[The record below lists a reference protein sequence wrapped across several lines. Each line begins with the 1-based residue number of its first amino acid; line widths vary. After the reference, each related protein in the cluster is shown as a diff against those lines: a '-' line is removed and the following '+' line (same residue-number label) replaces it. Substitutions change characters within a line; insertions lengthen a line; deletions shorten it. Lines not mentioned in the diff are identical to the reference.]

1 MNVVTKHASNPTNSN
16 NAARSVATGLHPRVY
31 AALIGFTIWF
41 ALAVWSFAG
50 SGITDYLLVIVSSF
64 IFVIVALQF
73 ILLRVGHK
81 GDGAASRQDEP
92 SLCDWAAAD
101 FEIWQDRLSGAQAAL
116 HILLPIGAAA
126 VGMTVFGI
134 AFHIAE
140 HGA

>member
-1 MNVVTKHASNPTNSN
+1 MNVGNHGSNSDSD
-16 NAARSVATGLHPRVY
+16 AARPVATGLHPHVH

-50 SGITDYLLVIVSSF
+50 SGITDYLLVIISGF

-81 GDGAASRQDEP
+81 DDGAAAERHQP
-92 SLCDWAAAD
+92 SLRDWAALD
-101 FEIWQDRLSGAQAAL
+101 FETWQDRLSGAQAAL

-126 VGMTVFGI
+126 VGMTAFGI

-140 HGA
+140 RGA